1 MQFILT
7 DLDCLFDRQSTNKS
21 HNYYLQ
27 PKSVLCMIFCY
38 WGRWTILRKPR
49 TRWGRFWFQ
58 LILPQFHSRPSRHPS
73 DTLRASGR
81 KNRSSVMEKVIDR
94 NGPLMTWSCKK
105 LPTYN
110 VPGVSLINQR
120 VLPFIFSSK
129 KKLVENIFNTCTFKQ
144 IFDMGY

>member
-1 MQFILT
+1 
-7 DLDCLFDRQSTNKS
+7 
-21 HNYYLQ
+21 
-27 PKSVLCMIFCY
+27 
-38 WGRWTILRKPR
+38 
-49 TRWGRFWFQ
+49 
-58 LILPQFHSRPSRHPS
+58 
-73 DTLRASGR
+73 
-81 KNRSSVMEKVIDR
+81 MEKVIDR